1 MWLPPE
7 WLPAE
12 ERLMPAER
20 LPTDVERVLLEK
32 LLLRLS
38 DAPALRLIEAPALLP

>member
-1 MWLPPE
+1 MPE
-7 WLPAE
+7 EGLPAE

-38 DAPALRLIEAPALLP
+38 DAPALRLTEALALLP